1 MDFRDQVFLAVA
13 ENMSITKA
21 ADKLFISQPAV
32 TKHIKELEAKLK
44 ITLFQ
49 REGNKLVLTKAGK
62 ITFFHLKKIREQ
74 YEELSFEI
82 SGLNEE
88 FEGRLRISA
97 SYTISQYI
105 IADVIAVFNKR
116 YSNIKVCLSEG
127 NADETL
133 MKLTQND
140 ADLAL
145 VGNATSDN
153 NIKYIDFYDEE
164 IFVVTGINSSYA
176 MMKSIKLDDLATIP
190 IVLQEKGS
198 GILEVMQQFFEKNR
212 IVRKKID
219 TCLKMG
225 STETVKSF
233 LKNFDGIAFVT
244 EKSIEKELKMKMLI
258 IIPLEDMSIKRKLK
272 IATRQGHLNFTAEL
286 FKNFLLHY
294 NF

>member
-62 ITFFHLKKIREQ
+62 ITLFHLKKIREQ

-105 IADVIAVFNKR
+105 IADVIADFNKR
-116 YSNIKVCLSEG
+116 YTNIKICLSEG

-133 MKLTQND
+133 MKLKQND

-164 IFVVTGINSSYA
+164 IVVVTGINSSYA

-198 GILEVMQQFFEKNR
+198 GIIEVMQQFFEKNR
-212 IVRKKID
+212 IVRNKID
-219 TCLKMG
+219 TCMKMG

-272 IATRQGHLNFTAEL
+272 IATRQGYLNFTAEL